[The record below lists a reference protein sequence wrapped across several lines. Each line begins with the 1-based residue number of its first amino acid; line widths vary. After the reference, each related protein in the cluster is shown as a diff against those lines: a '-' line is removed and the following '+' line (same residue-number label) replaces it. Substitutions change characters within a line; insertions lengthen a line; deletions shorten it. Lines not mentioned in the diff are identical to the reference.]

1 MKKLSS
7 VAFASLLALFC
18 FNGNLQAQS
27 SSSDQ
32 ITFEKESFG
41 KSVSNMSDA
50 DKLALENIKLAS
62 GKAYQ
67 DFTTRFKGATNIN
80 VSEASNAIFISC
92 STDGDFNRITYN
104 RKGRWQ
110 HTVRTYDN
118 QKLPENIREQ
128 VEYVYPR
135 FAIFGGV
142 IEVHA
147 SNKVAYLV
155 TVEDKKSWKRIRV
168 VDGEMDIYEEYKK
181 SQ

>member
-1 MKKLSS
+1 MKKLSF
-7 VAFASLLALFC
+7 VAFTALLALFS
-18 FNGNLQAQS
+18 FNGKLQAQS
-27 SSSDQ
+27 SSSDK
-32 ITFEKESFG
+32 IIFEKESFS

-50 DKLALENIKLAS
+50 DRLALENIKLAS

-80 VSEASNAIFISC
+80 MSEGKNAIFISC

-110 HTVRTYDN
+110 HTVRTYEN
-118 QKLPENIREQ
+118 QKLPEDVREQ
-128 VEYVYPR
+128 VEYAYPR

-142 IEVHA
+142 IEVHS

-155 TVEDKKSWKRIRV
+155 TIEDKKSWKRIRV
-168 VDGEMDIYEEYKK
+168 VDGETDVYEEYKK